1 MKLIERFRKE
11 TPKKN
16 KIIGQVASVL
26 SLISLTIAE
35 SGIVENRPVLKL
47 GLEVLSVKLGAVAVY
62 NGQKVIKD
70 GQVNN

>member
-16 KIIGQVASVL
+16 KVIGQVASVL
-26 SLISLTIAE
+26 SLVSLTIAE
-35 SGIVENRPVLKL
+35 SGMVENRPVLKI

-62 NGQKVIKD
+62 NGQKVVKD

>member
-16 KIIGQVASVL
+16 KIIGQAASVL
-26 SLISLTIAE
+26 SLVSLTIAE
-35 SGIVENRPVLKL
+35 SGIVDNRPVLRL
-47 GLEVLSVKLGAVAVY
+47 GLEVLSVKLAAVAVY
-62 NGQKVIKD
+62 NGQKIVKD

>member
-1 MKLIERFRKE
+1 MKLIERFKKE

-16 KIIGQVASVL
+16 KVIGQVASVL
-26 SLISLTIAE
+26 SLVSLTIAE
-35 SGIVENRPVLKL
+35 SGIVENRPILKI

-62 NGQKVIKD
+62 NGQKVVKD

>member
-16 KIIGQVASVL
+16 KIIGQAASVL
-26 SLISLTIAE
+26 SLVSLTIAE
-35 SGIVENRPVLKL
+35 SGIVENRPILKL